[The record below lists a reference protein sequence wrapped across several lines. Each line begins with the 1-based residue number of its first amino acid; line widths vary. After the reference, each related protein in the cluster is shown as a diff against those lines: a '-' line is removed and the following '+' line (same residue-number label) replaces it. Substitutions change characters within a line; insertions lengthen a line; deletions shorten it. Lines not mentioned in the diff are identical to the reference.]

1 MGKRR
6 KGWNAPEGTN
16 THHRRPKSRGG
27 SNNSDNLA
35 TVPIRHHNAYNMLF
49 GSNPLPHEVAKVL
62 NETWIDPQYEI
73 IVKRREAWKNSQEQN
88 VSSDV
93 TVEKST
99 ASENGSNRQP
109 RLSMPSTPGKST
121 KSVALALIALAQQ
134 ILLEDAYA

>member
-73 IVKRREAWKNSQEQN
+73 TVKRRGSCKHSQEQN
-88 VSSDV
+88 ASSDA
-93 TVEKST
+93 TVAAST
-99 ASENGSNRQP
+99 ASENGLNRRQH
-109 RLSMPSTPGKST
+109 LSTLSTQGKST

-134 ILLEDAYA
+134 ILSEDAYV